1 VATAANADCAAPKK
15 PLRIVPFIDRNA
27 IGTNATHPGPAGAH
41 LTYYGGP
48 VVSNVQVVVVF
59 WGSNVSPVVTTG
71 IYNFYSTVV
80 DSTYLDLL
88 YENSTVGLPGTTT
101 NQKIGHGSVL
111 GPITITPSSTATT
124 ITDTFIQTEIAN
136 QIAAGHLPPPSFDSQ
151 GNSNT
156 LYALHFPPGVTISQ
170 GGSNSCVSGGFCA
183 YHGTAYSSQNQV
195 FQYSVLPDFGA
206 GGGCDT
212 GCGNSTEFNNI
223 TSVSSHELAETI
235 TDAQV
240 GFATTN
246 APPLAW
252 YDATNG
258 EIGDI
263 CNALQG
269 LVMAHGK
276 TYTVQEMWSNQ
287 QGVCTDGPQAFFSV
301 STSPTT
307 AAAGASVAVT
317 VTVKNKG
324 GQTLPFYTGTI
335 SFSSTD
341 TGAQLPSSYTFAK
354 ADAGTQTFNSV
365 TFSKAGTPTIT
376 VQDVD
381 NPSITGSA
389 IESVTAGKT
398 TPTITWPTPAPITYG
413 TALSATQL
421 NATSSVAGTFV
432 YSPAAG
438 AILSAGPQTL
448 RVTFAPTDTTNYTTA
463 SGSVTLQVNQ
473 ATPAITWATPASI
486 TYGTALSAAQLNAT
500 SNVAGNFVYVP
511 ASGAILSAGLQS
523 LKANFTPTDATN
535 YLPVSKSVALQVN
548 QATPA
553 IAWATPAPVIA
564 GTALNA
570 AQLNATSPVPGT
582 FAYIPPAGTIVSSG
596 QQILRVNFT
605 PTDTTNYT
613 TASASVTLQ
622 VNQPA
627 TVQVSVGANPVGVSF
642 TVDSQSFTS
651 TQTLTWVIGSSHTIA
666 TTTPQTVSGGNL
678 VFANW
683 SDGGAI
689 SHSVTASAATPT
701 YTANFSAT
709 TVAFQTLDT
718 GTQGNWPNIYGQDG
732 YIIAN
737 SPSSTPSYAT
747 VSFSGSST
755 WTWAASTSLPI
766 ALRKSPSTSDRIAS
780 TYYSG
785 GSFTIDLAL
794 TGGLHQVA
802 LYLLDLDTTSRAETI
817 SILDPGNGNAV
828 LDSRQ
833 FSSFNNGQYAVWNLQ
848 GHVLIQVTRTA
859 GLNAVVGGLFF
870 RTLGSANPPSVSI
883 TSPAPGVVTGP
894 VTITA
899 YAQSTAGIQSVQF
912 LLDNANFG
920 SPVTTGTGGNY
931 SIPWA
936 TAGTSNGPHTL
947 TAIAL
952 DTLGQST
959 LSAGVSVTVSNSS
972 PPPSGSA
979 VFLRTDTT
987 TQGNWKSSYGADGS
1001 LIANDSSHVPSYATV
1016 GLGNTLQWT
1025 WAASTTDVRA
1035 LTRYSPAT
1043 GRIAS
1048 AYYNTP
1054 SFAYDVNFT
1063 DGQPHQVALYL
1074 LDWDDGRIETVSILD
1089 AGGASVLDTH
1099 TLSGFGSGQYLVWN
1113 VQGHVLVKVQIV
1125 SGISAAASGL
1135 FFGAAGAVGTP
1146 PTVSVTAPLPNAS
1159 LSNFATLTATASS
1172 SVGIASV
1179 QFVLDST
1186 TNLGAPV
1193 TASPYTYQWNT
1204 ALGVINGPH
1213 TLTAIATDTLS
1224 QQTTAAP
1231 VSVIL
1236 NNTAPATSGVFV
1248 TKDTATAGTWKT
1260 HYGNDGQIIAN
1271 DSNNQPTY
1279 AALNFSGAST
1289 WTWAANTGD
1298 PRAAQQAVGSGRIAS
1313 TFYASNSFSLDVN
1326 LKDTSIHQLALYF
1339 LDWDDGGRAQT
1350 VTLLDANTQTV
1361 LCTQTLAAFQ
1371 NGAYL
1376 VFNIKGH
1383 VTVQFNRLAGQ
1394 NAVVSA
1400 VYLAP
1405 GS

>member
-1 VATAANADCAAPKK
+1 
-15 PLRIVPFIDRNA
+15 
-27 IGTNATHPGPAGAH
+27 
-41 LTYYGGP
+41 

-101 NQKIGHGSVL
+101 NQKVGHGTVL
-111 GPITITPSSTATT
+111 GPITITPSSSATS
-124 ITDTFIQTEIAN
+124 ISDTFIQTEIRN
-136 QIAAGHLPPPSFDSQ
+136 QIAAGHLPPPNFDSQ

-156 LYALHFPPGVTISQ
+156 LYAICFPPGVSISQ
-170 GGSNSCVSGGFCA
+170 GGSNSCVAGGFCA
-183 YHGTAYSSQNQV
+183 FHGTAYSSQNQV

-206 GGGCDT
+206 GSGCDT
-212 GCGNSTEFNNI
+212 GCGNSTQFNNI

-246 APPLAW
+246 GPPLAW
-252 YDATNG
+252 YDNTNG
-258 EIGDI
+258 ENGDI
-263 CNALQG
+263 CNAFQG
-269 LVMAHGK
+269 KVIAHGN
-276 TYTVQEMWSNQ
+276 TYTVQEVWSNQ

-317 VTVKNKG
+317 VTVKNKA

-335 SFSSTD
+335 SFSSSD
-341 TGAQLPSSYTFAK
+341 TAAQLPSSYTFSS

-365 TFSKAGTPTIT
+365 IFSKAGSPTLT
-376 VQDVD
+376 VQDLD
-381 NPSITGSA
+381 NPSITGTT
-389 IESVTAGKT
+389 IETVTPGKT
-398 TPTITWPTPAPITYG
+398 TPAIAWATPAPITYG
-413 TALSATQL
+413 TPLGAAQL
-421 NATSSVAGTFV
+421 NATSTVPGAFV
-432 YSPAAG
+432 YLPVAG

-448 RVTFAPTDTTNYTTA
+448 RVTFTPTDSGSYTTA
-463 SGSVTLQVNQ
+463 SASVTLQVNQATPAIAWSAPAPIAYGTPLSAAQLNATSTVPGTFVYVPAAGAILSAGLQTLRANFTPTDTANYLAVSKSVTLQVNQ
-473 ATPAITWATPASI
+473 ATPAITWATPAPIAS
-486 TYGTALSAAQLNAT
+486 GTALSAAQLNAT
-500 SNVAGNFVYVP
+500 SSVPGAFVYIP
-511 ASGAILSAGLQS
+511 A
-523 LKANFTPTDATN
+523 
-535 YLPVSKSVALQVN
+535 
-548 QATPA
+548 
-553 IAWATPAPVIA
+553 
-564 GTALNA
+564 
-570 AQLNATSPVPGT
+570 
-582 FAYIPPAGTIVSSG
+582 AGTILSPGS
-596 QQILRVNFT
+596 QTLRVNFT
-605 PTDTTNYT
+605 PTDAANYT

-627 TVQVSVGANPVGVSF
+627 TVQVTVGTNPVGASF

-666 TTTPQTVSGGNL
+666 TTTPQSVSGGNL

-689 SHSVTASAATPT
+689 NHSVTASAATPT

-737 SPSSTPSYAT
+737 SPGITPFYAT

-755 WTWAASTSLPI
+755 WTWAASTSQPS

-785 GSFTIDLAL
+785 GSFTIDLNL
-794 TGGLHQVA
+794 TGGMRQVA
-802 LYLLDLDTTSRAETI
+802 LYLLDLDTNSRAETI

-859 GLNAVVGGLFF
+859 GLNAVVSGLFF

-899 YAQSTAGIQSVQF
+899 NAQSTAGIQSVQF

-920 SPVTTGTGGNY
+920 SPVTSGTSGNY

-936 TAGTSNGPHTL
+936 TAGTANGTHTL
-947 TAIAL
+947 TAVAL

-959 LSAGVSVTVSNSS
+959 LSAGVAVTVSNST

-979 VFLRTDTT
+979 VFLRTDTA
-987 TQGNWKSSYGADGS
+987 TQGNWKSSYGAEGS

-1016 GLGNTLQWT
+1016 GLGNALQWT

-1054 SFAYDVNFT
+1054 SFTYDVNFT

-1074 LDWDDGRIETVSILD
+1074 LDWDGGRVETVSILD
-1089 AGGASVLDTH
+1089 ASGASVLDTH
-1099 TLSGFGSGQYLVWN
+1099 TLSGLGGGQYLVWN
-1113 VQGHVLVKVQIV
+1113 VQGHVMVKVQIV
-1125 SGISAAASGL
+1125 SGVSAAASGL
-1135 FFGAAGAVGTP
+1135 FFGAAGAVGAP
-1146 PTVSVTAPLPNAS
+1146 PTVSITSPAPNAS
-1159 LSNFATLTATASS
+1159 LSNIATLSASASS

-1179 QFVLDST
+1179 RFVLDNL

-1224 QQTTAAP
+1224 QQATSAP
-1231 VSVIL
+1231 VSVTL
-1236 NNTAPATSGVFV
+1236 SNTAPTTSGVFV
-1248 TKDTATAGTWKT
+1248 TKDITTAGTWKT
-1260 HYGNDGQIIAN
+1260 HYGGDGQVVAN
-1271 DSNNQPTY
+1271 DSNNPPNY
-1279 AALNFSGAST
+1279 AALNFTGAST

-1298 PRAAQQAVGSGRIAS
+1298 PRAAQQAAGSGRIAS
-1313 TFYASNSFSLDVN
+1313 TFYASNNFSLDVN
-1326 LKDTSIHQLALYF
+1326 LKDTSVHQLALYF

-1350 VTLLDANTQTV
+1350 VTLFDADTQAV
-1361 LCTQTLAAFQ
+1361 LSTRTLADFQ

-1376 VFNIKGH
+1376 VWNIKGH
-1383 VTVQFNRLAGQ
+1383 VTLQFNRLAGQ

-1400 VYLAP
+1400 VFLAP
-1405 GS
+1405 GA

>member
-1 VATAANADCAAPKK
+1 MLSNGQSSFSVLPPPASACGASPVAGAAANTDCASPKK
-15 PLRIVPFIDRNA
+15 PLRIVPFIDRNSIA
-27 IGTNATHPGPAGAH
+27 AGTAFDNSPLVLPNSTRPGPAGAH

-101 NQKIGHGSVL
+101 NQKIGHGTVL
-111 GPITITPSSTATT
+111 CPITITPSSSATS
-124 ITDTFIQTEIAN
+124 ISDTFIQTEIRN

-156 LYALHFPPGVTISQ
+156 LYAICFPPGVSISQ
-170 GGSNSCVSGGFCA
+170 GGSNSCAAGGFCA
-183 YHGTAYSSQNQV
+183 YHGSAYSSQSQV

-206 GGGCDT
+206 GSGCDT
-212 GCGNSTEFNNI
+212 GCGNSTQFNNI

-240 GFATTN
+240 GFATVTG
-246 APPLAW
+246 PPLAW
-252 YDATNG
+252 YDDTNG
-258 EIGDI
+258 ENGDI
-263 CNALQG
+263 CNAFQG
-269 LVMAHGK
+269 KVTAHGS
-276 TYTVQEMWSNQ
+276 TYTVQEVWSNQ

-335 SFSSTD
+335 SFSSSD
-341 TGAQLPSSYTFAK
+341 TAAQLPSSYTFSST
-354 ADAGTQTFNSV
+354 DAGTQTFNSV
-365 TFSKAGTPTIT
+365 IFSKAGSPTLT
-376 VQDVD
+376 VQDLD
-381 NPSITGSA
+381 NSSITGST
-389 IESVTAGKT
+389 IETVTPGKT
-398 TPTITWPTPAPITYG
+398 TPAITWATPAPITYG
-413 TALSATQL
+413 TPLGAAQL
-421 NATSSVAGTFV
+421 NATSTVPGAFV
-432 YSPAAG
+432 YLPAAG
-438 AILSAGPQTL
+438 AVLSAGLQTL
-448 RVTFAPTDTTNYTTA
+448 KASFTPADTTNYLA
-463 SGSVTLQVNQ
+463 VSKSVTLQVNQ
-473 ATPAITWATPASI
+473 ATPIITWATPAPIAS
-486 TYGTALSAAQLNAT
+486 GTALSGAQLNAN
-500 SNVAGNFVYVP
+500 SSVPGAFVY
-511 ASGAILSAGLQS
+511 
-523 LKANFTPTDATN
+523 
-535 YLPVSKSVALQVN
+535 
-548 QATPA
+548 TPA
-553 IAWATPAPVIA
+553 A
-564 GTALNA
+564 GAVL
-570 AQLNATSPVPGT
+570 SPGSQT
-582 FAYIPPAGTIVSSG
+582 
-596 QQILRVNFT
+596 LRVNFT
-605 PTDTTNYT
+605 PTDAANYT
-613 TASASVTLQ
+613 TASASVSLQ

-627 TVQVSVGANPVGVSF
+627 TVQVTVGTNPAGESF
-642 TVDSQSFTS
+642 TVDNQAFASK
-651 TQTLTWVIGSSHTIA
+651 QTFSWAVGSSHTIG
-666 TTTPQTVSGGNL
+666 TSSPQTVSGGNL

-689 SHSVTASAATPT
+689 SHSVTASAATLSF
-701 YTANFSAT
+701 TANFSAT
-709 TVAFQTLDT
+709 TVTFQTLDS
-718 GTQGNWPNIYGQDG
+718 GTQGNWPNIYGKDG

-737 SPSSTPSYAT
+737 SPSITPSYAT
-747 VSFSGSST
+747 VSFSGSNT
-755 WTWAASTSLPI
+755 WTWAASTSQPS
-766 ALRKSPSTSDRIAS
+766 ALLKSPSTTDRIAS

-785 GSFTIDLAL
+785 GSFTIDLNL
-794 TGGLHQVA
+794 TGAMRQVA

-859 GLNAVVGGLFF
+859 GLNAVVSGLFF

-883 TSPAPGVVTGP
+883 TSPAPGVVSGP
-894 VTITA
+894 VSITA
-899 YAQSTAGIQSVQF
+899 HAQSTAGIQSVQF

-920 SPVTTGTGGNY
+920 SPVTGGTSGNY
-931 SIPWA
+931 SIPWT
-936 TAGTSNGPHTL
+936 TAGTANGPHIL
-947 TAIAL
+947 SAIAL

-959 LSAGVSVTVSNSS
+959 LSAGVSVTVSNST

-979 VFLRTDTT
+979 VFLRTDTA
-987 TQGNWKSSYGADGS
+987 TQGNWKGAYGADGS

-1016 GLGNTLQWT
+1016 GLGNALQWT
-1025 WAASTTDVRA
+1025 WAASTADARA

-1074 LDWDDGRIETVSILD
+1074 LDWDGGRVETVSILD
-1089 AGGASVLDTH
+1089 ASGASVLDTH
-1099 TLSGFGSGQYLVWN
+1099 TLSGFGGGQYLVWN
-1113 VQGHVLVKVQIV
+1113 VQGHVMVKVQMV
-1125 SGISAAASGL
+1125 SGVSAAVSGL
-1135 FFGAAGAVGTP
+1135 FFGAAGTVGAP
-1146 PTVSVTAPLPNAS
+1146 PTVSITSPAPNAS
-1159 LSNFATLTATASS
+1159 LSNIATLSATASS

-1179 QFVLDST
+1179 QFVLDNT

-1224 QQTTAAP
+1224 QQTTSTP

-1236 NNTAPATSGVFV
+1236 NNTAPTTSGVFV
-1248 TKDTATAGTWKT
+1248 TKDITTAGTWKT
-1260 HYGNDGQIIAN
+1260 HYGADGQIIAN
-1271 DSNNQPTY
+1271 DSNNPPNY
-1279 AALNFSGAST
+1279 AALNFTGAAT
-1289 WTWAANTGD
+1289 WTWAANTGN
-1298 PRAAQQAVGSGRIAS
+1298 PRAAQQAAGSGRIAS

-1326 LKDTSIHQLALYF
+1326 LKDTSLHQLALYF

-1350 VTLLDANTQTV
+1350 VTLFDANTQTV
-1361 LCTQTLAAFQ
+1361 LSTQTIAAFQ

-1376 VFNIKGH
+1376 VWNIKGH
-1383 VTVQFNRLAGQ
+1383 VIVQFNRLAGQ

-1400 VYLAP
+1400 VFLAP
-1405 GS
+1405 GA